1 MTTDTKERIKH
12 NISYFLFMLF
22 FMTLILFL
30 IKGCTTDGLIYAV
43 KFGLGFATGS
53 AVANWFTKA
62 V

>member
-1 MTTDTKERIKH
+1 MTNETKEKIKH
-12 NISYFLFMLF
+12 NISYFMFMLF

-30 IKGCTTDGLIYAV
+30 IKGCTLDGLIYSI